1 MFDDRQEMG
10 NSLQYLAYLM
20 GGEVGVQLTGDGQE
34 ILIPQS
40 DTGQRLACLL
50 GFGRADAV
58 QKEERHTGLS
68 PTTGKLTSSWS
79 NSSTSS
85 SPFATLTPPWFSW
98 RWSWSPMDREASA
111 PAILRQHP
119 NLSCLR

>member
-10 NSLQYLAYLM
+10 NSLQYLGHLM

-40 DTGQRLACLL
+40 DTGRRLACLL

-58 QKEERHTGLS
+58 QKEERHYWLVPHS
-68 PTTGKLTSSWS
+68 RQVDDLLVELIDLCISIRYAHPTMVQLEMVLESDGS
-79 NSSTSS
+79 
-85 SPFATLTPPWFSW
+85 
-98 RWSWSPMDREASA
+98 
-111 PAILRQHP
+111 
-119 NLSCLR
+119 

>member
-10 NSLQYLAYLM
+10 NSLQYLGYLM

-50 GFGRADAV
+50 GFGKTQIIRKGDERYWLVPHSRQVDDLLVDLIDLFISIRYAHPTMV
-58 QKEERHTGLS
+58 QLEMVLE
-68 PTTGKLTSSWS
+68 P
-79 NSSTSS
+79 
-85 SPFATLTPPWFSW
+85 
-98 RWSWSPMDREASA
+98 DR
-111 PAILRQHP
+111 P
-119 NLSCLR
+119 